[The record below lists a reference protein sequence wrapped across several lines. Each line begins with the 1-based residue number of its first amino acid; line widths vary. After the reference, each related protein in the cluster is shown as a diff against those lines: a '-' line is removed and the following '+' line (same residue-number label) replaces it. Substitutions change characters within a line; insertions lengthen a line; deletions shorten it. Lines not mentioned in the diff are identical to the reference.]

1 MFSKEKSDGF
11 NIHLT
16 LARYISLPSVIYN
29 KYVHK
34 ILKRMEDNFMKKKL
48 SKKVIASIAMMTMC
62 VAMMTGCGENDGDK
76 EICVISREDGSGTR
90 DAFTELLGIMEDDVD
105 NTTINA
111 EITNSTSVMM
121 TTVAGNT
128 EAIGYVSLGSL
139 NDSVKVIKVDG
150 VEATTD
156 NVSSGEYAV
165 ARPFNIVT
173 GSELSEN
180 AQDFINFI
188 MSKEGQ
194 RIISEEGYIPVG
206 GDSSYTASGLTGKVT
221 LAGSTSVAPVMEKIA
236 EKYMELNEGMTI
248 EIQQSGSG
256 AGITSTIEGV
266 CDIGMSSRDLKDN
279 EITEGVSA
287 TKIAMDGI
295 AVIVNLDNAVED
307 LTSEQIKSIF
317 VGETTQWSEVQ

>member
-1 MFSKEKSDGF
+1 MK
-11 NIHLT
+11 
-16 LARYISLPSVIYN
+16 R
-29 KYVHK
+29 K
-34 ILKRMEDNFMKKKL
+34 IGKKK
-48 SKKVIASIAMMTMC
+48 IAT
-62 VAMMTGCGENDGDK
+62 VAMMIMCAVMMIGCGKKDGDK
-76 EICVISREDGSGTR
+76 EISVISREDGSGTR
-90 DAFTELLGIMEDDVD
+90 DAFTELLGILEDDVD
-105 NTTINA
+105 NTTVNA

-121 TTVAGNT
+121 TTVSGNT

-139 NDSVKVIKVDG
+139 NDSVKAIKVDG

-156 NVSSGEYAV
+156 NVSSGDYVV

-173 GSELSEN
+173 GNEVSEN

-194 RIISEEGYIPVG
+194 NIISEEGYISVG
-206 GDSSYTASGLTGKVT
+206 SDSSYTASGLTGTVT

-236 EKYMELNEGMTI
+236 EKYMELNEGVTI

-266 CDIGMSSRDLKDN
+266 CDIGMSSRELKEN
-279 EITEGVSA
+279 EIAEGVAA

-295 AVIVNLDNAVED
+295 AVIVNVDNTVED
-307 LTSEQIKSIF
+307 LTSEQIKDIF
-317 VGETTQWSEVQ
+317 VGKTTKWSEVQ

>member
-1 MFSKEKSDGF
+1 M
-11 NIHLT
+11 
-16 LARYISLPSVIYN
+16 
-29 KYVHK
+29 
-34 ILKRMEDNFMKKKL
+34 KRKFGKRAVAYM
-48 SKKVIASIAMMTMC
+48 AAMTMC
-62 VAMMTGCGENDGDK
+62 VAMMTGCGNNNGGE

-105 NTTINA
+105 NTTVNA

-139 NDSVKVIKVDG
+139 NDSVRAIKVDG

-156 NVSSGEYAV
+156 NVSCGDYTV

-173 GSELSEN
+173 GDEVSEN
-180 AQDFINFI
+180 AQDFIEFI
-188 MSKEGQ
+188 MSEEGQ
-194 RIISEEGYIPVG
+194 AIVSEEGYISVESMGNYNP
-206 GDSSYTASGLTGKVT
+206 SGLTGTVT

-266 CDIGMSSRDLKDN
+266 CDIGMSSRDLKDT
-279 EITEGVSA
+279 EIKEGVSA
-287 TKIAMDGI
+287 KTIAMDGI
-295 AVIVNLDNAVED
+295 AVIVNVDNQVEN
-307 LTSEQIKSIF
+307 LTSEQIKNIF
-317 VGETTQWSEVQ
+317 VGEITNWSEVQ

>member
-1 MFSKEKSDGF
+1 MKRKLGKQ
-11 NIHLT
+11 
-16 LARYISLPSVIYN
+16 LAATV
-29 KYVHK
+29 
-34 ILKRMEDNFMKKKL
+34 
-48 SKKVIASIAMMTMC
+48 AMMTMC
-62 VAMMTGCGENDGDK
+62 VAMMTGCGAEDGDK

-90 DAFTELLGIMEDDVD
+90 DAFTELLEIMVDDVD
-105 NTTINA
+105 NTTVNA

-139 NDSVKVIKVDG
+139 DDSVKAIKVDG
-150 VEATTD
+150 VEATTN
-156 NVSSGEYAV
+156 NVSGGEYKV

-173 GSELSEN
+173 GSDLSEN
-180 AQDFINFI
+180 AQDFIDFI

-194 RIISEEGYIPVG
+194 EIVSEEGYIAVESG
-206 GDSSYTASGLTGKVT
+206 ANYKTSGLNGTVT

-236 EKYMELNEGMTI
+236 EKYMDLNEGMTI

-279 EITEGVSA
+279 EIAEGVSA

-295 AVIVNLDNAVED
+295 AVIVNLDNPVED
-307 LTSEQIKSIF
+307 LTSEQIKNIF
-317 VGETTQWSEVQ
+317 VGNTTNWSEVQ

>member
-1 MFSKEKSDGF
+1 MKRKLGKQ
-11 NIHLT
+11 
-16 LARYISLPSVIYN
+16 LAATV
-29 KYVHK
+29 
-34 ILKRMEDNFMKKKL
+34 
-48 SKKVIASIAMMTMC
+48 AMMTMC
-62 VAMMTGCGENDGDK
+62 VAMMTGCGAEDGDK

-90 DAFTELLGIMEDDVD
+90 DAFTELLEIMVDDVD
-105 NTTINA
+105 NTTVNA

-139 NDSVKVIKVDG
+139 DDSVKAIKVDG
-150 VEATTD
+150 VEATTN
-156 NVSSGEYAV
+156 NVSGGEYKV

-173 GSELSEN
+173 GSDLSEN
-180 AQDFINFI
+180 AQDFIDFI

-194 RIISEEGYIPVG
+194 EIVSEEGYIAVESG
-206 GDSSYTASGLTGKVT
+206 ANYKASGLTGTVT

-236 EKYMELNEGMTI
+236 EKYMDLNEGVTI

-279 EITEGVSA
+279 EIAEGVSA

-295 AVIVNLDNAVED
+295 AVIVNLDNPVED
-307 LTSEQIKSIF
+307 LTSEQIKNIF
-317 VGETTQWSEVQ
+317 VGNTTNWSEVQ

>member
-1 MFSKEKSDGF
+1 MKRKLGKQ
-11 NIHLT
+11 
-16 LARYISLPSVIYN
+16 LAATV
-29 KYVHK
+29 
-34 ILKRMEDNFMKKKL
+34 
-48 SKKVIASIAMMTMC
+48 AMMTMC
-62 VAMMTGCGENDGDK
+62 VAMMTGCGAEDGDK

-90 DAFTELLGIMEDDVD
+90 DAFTELLEIMVDDVD
-105 NTTINA
+105 NTTVNA

-139 NDSVKVIKVDG
+139 DDSVKAIKVDG
-150 VEATTD
+150 VEATTN
-156 NVSSGEYAV
+156 NVSGGEYKV

-173 GSELSEN
+173 GSDLSEN
-180 AQDFINFI
+180 AQDFIDFI

-194 RIISEEGYIPVG
+194 EIVSEEGYIAVE
-206 GDSSYTASGLTGKVT
+206 SEANYKASGLNGTVT

-236 EKYMELNEGMTI
+236 EKYMDLNEGMTI

-279 EITEGVSA
+279 EIAEGVSA

-295 AVIVNLDNAVED
+295 AVIVNLDNPVED
-307 LTSEQIKSIF
+307 LTSEQIKNIF
-317 VGETTQWSEVQ
+317 VGNTTNWSEVQ

>member
-1 MFSKEKSDGF
+1 M
-11 NIHLT
+11 
-16 LARYISLPSVIYN
+16 
-29 KYVHK
+29 
-34 ILKRMEDNFMKKKL
+34 KRKLGKKL
-48 SKKVIASIAMMTMC
+48 VAAVAVMTMC
-62 VAMMTGCGENDGDK
+62 VAMVTGCGADDNTQTQADGNGSEVK
-76 EICVISREDGSGTR
+76 GTEICVISREDGSGTR

-105 NTTINA
+105 NTTVNA

-128 EAIGYVSLGSL
+128 DAIGYVSLGSL
-139 NDSVKVIKVDG
+139 NDSVKAIKVDG

-156 NVSSGEYAV
+156 NVSSGDYAV

-173 GSELSEN
+173 KSELSEN

-188 MSKEGQ
+188 MSVEGQ
-194 RIISEEGYIPVG
+194 AIISEEGYISVG
-206 GDSSYTASGLTGKVT
+206 SETNYTASGLTGSVT

-236 EKYMELNEGMTI
+236 EKYMELNEGMTV

-266 CDIGMSSRDLKDN
+266 CDIGMSSRDLKDT
-279 EITEGVSA
+279 EIAEGVSA

-295 AVIVNLDNAVED
+295 AVIVNVDNQVED
-307 LTSEQIKSIF
+307 LSSEQIKNIF
-317 VGETTQWSEVQ
+317 VGEITNWSEVQ

>member
-1 MFSKEKSDGF
+1 M
-11 NIHLT
+11 
-16 LARYISLPSVIYN
+16 
-29 KYVHK
+29 
-34 ILKRMEDNFMKKKL
+34 KRKNGKKKI
-48 SKKVIASIAMMTMC
+48 VT
-62 VAMMTGCGENDGDK
+62 VAMMIMCAVMMIGCGEKDGDK
-76 EICVISREDGSGTR
+76 EISVISREDGSGTR
-90 DAFTELLGIMEDDVD
+90 DAFTELLGILEDDVD
-105 NTTINA
+105 NTTVNA

-121 TTVAGNT
+121 TTVSGNT

-139 NDSVKVIKVDG
+139 NDSVKAIKVDG

-156 NVSSGEYAV
+156 NVSSGDYVV

-173 GSELSEN
+173 GSEVSEN
-180 AQDFINFI
+180 AQDFIDFI

-194 RIISEEGYIPVG
+194 NIISEEGYISV
-206 GDSSYTASGLTGKVT
+206 DSDSNYTASGLTGTVT

-266 CDIGMSSRDLKDN
+266 CDIGMSSRELKEN
-279 EITEGVSA
+279 EIAEGVAA

-295 AVIVNLDNAVED
+295 AVIVNVDNTVED
-307 LTSEQIKSIF
+307 LTSEQIKDIF
-317 VGETTQWSEVQ
+317 VGKTTKWSEVQ

>member
-1 MFSKEKSDGF
+1 MKRKNG
-11 NIHLT
+11 
-16 LARYISLPSVIYN
+16 
-29 KYVHK
+29 K
-34 ILKRMEDNFMKKKL
+34 IAIT
-48 SKKVIASIAMMTMC
+48 IAAIMIMCTAMI
-62 VAMMTGCGENDGDK
+62 TGCGKKAGDE

-90 DAFTELLGIMEDDVD
+90 DAFTELLGIMENNVD
-105 NTTINA
+105 NTTVNA

-139 NDSVKVIKVDG
+139 NDSVKAIKVDG
-150 VEATTD
+150 VGATTD
-156 NVSSGEYAV
+156 NVSNGDYAV

-173 GSELSEN
+173 DDEVSEN

-194 RIISEEGYIPVG
+194 AIIREEGYISVG
-206 GDSSYTASGLTGKVT
+206 GDSSYTVSGLTGTVT

-236 EKYMELNEGMTI
+236 EKYMELNAGVTI

-266 CDIGMSSRDLKDN
+266 CDIGMSSRDLKEN
-279 EITEGVSA
+279 EIAEGVSS

-295 AVIVNLDNAVED
+295 AVIVNVDNAVDD
-307 LTSEQIKSIF
+307 LTSEQIKDIF
-317 VGETTQWSEVQ
+317 VGKTTKWSEVQ

>member
-1 MFSKEKSDGF
+1 MKRKV
-11 NIHLT
+11 
-16 LARYISLPSVIYN
+16 LAALLMAV
-29 KYVHK
+29 
-34 ILKRMEDNFMKKKL
+34 
-48 SKKVIASIAMMTMC
+48 MC
-62 VAMMTGCGENDGDK
+62 VGMVTGCGKGKEGGN

-105 NTTINA
+105 NTTVNA

-121 TTVAGNT
+121 TTVEGNAD
-128 EAIGYVSLGSL
+128 AIGYISLGSL
-139 NDSVKVIKVDG
+139 DDSVKAIKVDG

-156 NVSSGEYAV
+156 NVSSGDYTV

-173 GSELSEN
+173 SDNLSEN
-180 AQDFINFI
+180 AQDFIDFI

-194 RIISEEGYIPVG
+194 AIVSEEGYI
-206 GDSSYTASGLTGKVT
+206 SIESETSYTASGLTGTVT
-221 LAGSTSVAPVMEKIA
+221 LAGSTSVAPVMEVIA

-266 CDIGMSSRDLKDN
+266 CDIGMSSRDLKDT
-279 EITEGVSA
+279 ETAEGVVA

-295 AVIVNLDNAVED
+295 AVIVNNENSIED
-307 LTSEQIKSIF
+307 LTSEQIKNIF
-317 VGETTQWSEVQ
+317 VGNVTNWSEVQ

>member
-1 MFSKEKSDGF
+1 MK
-11 NIHLT
+11 
-16 LARYISLPSVIYN
+16 R
-29 KYVHK
+29 K
-34 ILKRMEDNFMKKKL
+34 IGKKK
-48 SKKVIASIAMMTMC
+48 IAT
-62 VAMMTGCGENDGDK
+62 VAMMIMCAVMMIGCGKKDGDK
-76 EICVISREDGSGTR
+76 EISVISREDGSGTR
-90 DAFTELLGIMEDDVD
+90 DAFTELLGILEDDVD
-105 NTTINA
+105 NTTVNA

-121 TTVAGNT
+121 TTVSGNT

-139 NDSVKVIKVDG
+139 NDSVKAIKVDG

-156 NVSSGEYAV
+156 NVSSGDYVV

-173 GSELSEN
+173 GNEVSEN

-194 RIISEEGYIPVG
+194 NIISEEGYISVG
-206 GDSSYTASGLTGKVT
+206 SDSSYTASGLTGTVT

-236 EKYMELNEGMTI
+236 EKYMELNEGVTI

-266 CDIGMSSRDLKDN
+266 CDIGMSSRELKEN
-279 EITEGVSA
+279 EIAEGVAA

-295 AVIVNLDNAVED
+295 AVIVNVDNTVED
-307 LTSEQIKSIF
+307 LTSEQIKDIF
-317 VGETTQWSEVQ
+317 VGKITKWSEVQ

>member
-1 MFSKEKSDGF
+1 MK
-11 NIHLT
+11 
-16 LARYISLPSVIYN
+16 R
-29 KYVHK
+29 K
-34 ILKRMEDNFMKKKL
+34 IGKKKI
-48 SKKVIASIAMMTMC
+48 VT
-62 VAMMTGCGENDGDK
+62 VAMMIMCAVMMIGCGEKDGDK
-76 EICVISREDGSGTR
+76 EISVISREDGSGTR
-90 DAFTELLGIMEDDVD
+90 DAFTELLGIMEDDID
-105 NTTINA
+105 NTTVNA

-139 NDSVKVIKVDG
+139 NDSVKAIKVDG

-156 NVSSGEYAV
+156 NVSSGDYVV

-173 GSELSEN
+173 GSEVSEN

-194 RIISEEGYIPVG
+194 NIISEEGYISVG
-206 GDSSYTASGLTGKVT
+206 SDSNYTASGLTGTVT

-236 EKYMELNEGMTI
+236 EKYMELNEGVTI

-266 CDIGMSSRDLKDN
+266 CDIGMSSRELKEN
-279 EITEGVSA
+279 EIAEGVAA

-295 AVIVNLDNAVED
+295 AVIVNVDNTVED
-307 LTSEQIKSIF
+307 LTSEQIKDIF
-317 VGETTQWSEVQ
+317 VGKTTKWSEVQ

>member
-1 MFSKEKSDGF
+1 MKRKLGKQ
-11 NIHLT
+11 
-16 LARYISLPSVIYN
+16 LAATV
-29 KYVHK
+29 
-34 ILKRMEDNFMKKKL
+34 
-48 SKKVIASIAMMTMC
+48 AMMTMC
-62 VAMMTGCGENDGDK
+62 VAMMTGCGAEDGDK

-90 DAFTELLGIMEDDVD
+90 DAFTELLEIMVDDVD
-105 NTTINA
+105 NTTVNA

-139 NDSVKVIKVDG
+139 DDSVKAIKVDG
-150 VEATTD
+150 VEATTN
-156 NVSSGEYAV
+156 NVSGGEYKV

-173 GSELSEN
+173 GSDLSEN
-180 AQDFINFI
+180 AQDFIDFI

-194 RIISEEGYIPVG
+194 EIVSEEGYIAVE
-206 GDSSYTASGLTGKVT
+206 SEANYKASGLTGTVT

-236 EKYMELNEGMTI
+236 EKYMDLNEGMTI

-279 EITEGVSA
+279 EIAEGVSA

-295 AVIVNLDNAVED
+295 AVIVNLDNPVED
-307 LTSEQIKSIF
+307 LTSEQIKNIF
-317 VGETTQWSEVQ
+317 VGNTTNWSEVQ

>member
-1 MFSKEKSDGF
+1 MK
-11 NIHLT
+11 
-16 LARYISLPSVIYN
+16 R
-29 KYVHK
+29 K
-34 ILKRMEDNFMKKKL
+34 IGKKKI
-48 SKKVIASIAMMTMC
+48 VT
-62 VAMMTGCGENDGDK
+62 VAMMIMCAVMMMGCGEKDGDK
-76 EICVISREDGSGTR
+76 EISVISREDGSGTR
-90 DAFTELLGIMEDDVD
+90 DAFTELLGILEDDVD
-105 NTTINA
+105 NTTVNA

-121 TTVAGNT
+121 TTVSGNT

-139 NDSVKVIKVDG
+139 NDSVKAIKVDG

-156 NVSSGEYAV
+156 NVSSGDYVV

-173 GSELSEN
+173 GGEVSEN

-194 RIISEEGYIPVG
+194 TIVSEEGYISVG
-206 GDSSYTASGLTGKVT
+206 SDSSYTASGLTGTVT

-236 EKYMELNEGMTI
+236 EKYMELNEGVTI

-266 CDIGMSSRDLKDN
+266 CDIGMSSRELKEN
-279 EITEGVSA
+279 EIAEGVAA

-295 AVIVNLDNAVED
+295 AVIVNVDNTVED
-307 LTSEQIKSIF
+307 LTSEQIKDIF
-317 VGETTQWSEVQ
+317 VGKTTKWSEVQ

>member
-1 MFSKEKSDGF
+1 MKRKNG
-11 NIHLT
+11 
-16 LARYISLPSVIYN
+16 
-29 KYVHK
+29 K
-34 ILKRMEDNFMKKKL
+34 IAIT
-48 SKKVIASIAMMTMC
+48 IAAIMIMCTAMI
-62 VAMMTGCGENDGDK
+62 TGCGKKAGDE

-90 DAFTELLGIMEDDVD
+90 DAFTELLGIMENNVD
-105 NTTINA
+105 NTTVNA

-139 NDSVKVIKVDG
+139 NDSVKAIKVDG
-150 VEATTD
+150 VGATTN
-156 NVSSGEYAV
+156 NVSNGDYAV

-173 GSELSEN
+173 GDEVSEN

-194 RIISEEGYIPVG
+194 AIIREEGYISVG
-206 GDSSYTASGLTGKVT
+206 GDSSYTVSGLTGTVT

-236 EKYMELNEGMTI
+236 EKYMELNAGVTI

-266 CDIGMSSRDLKDN
+266 CDIGMSSRDLKEN
-279 EITEGVSA
+279 EIAEGVSS

-295 AVIVNLDNAVED
+295 AVIVNVDNAVDD
-307 LTSEQIKSIF
+307 LTSEQIKDIF
-317 VGETTQWSEVQ
+317 VGKTTKWSEVQ

>member
-1 MFSKEKSDGF
+1 MK
-11 NIHLT
+11 
-16 LARYISLPSVIYN
+16 R
-29 KYVHK
+29 K
-34 ILKRMEDNFMKKKL
+34 IGKKKI
-48 SKKVIASIAMMTMC
+48 VT
-62 VAMMTGCGENDGDK
+62 VAMMIMCAVMMMGCGEKDGDK
-76 EICVISREDGSGTR
+76 EISVISREDGSGTR
-90 DAFTELLGIMEDDVD
+90 DAFTELLGILEDDVD
-105 NTTINA
+105 NTTVNA

-121 TTVAGNT
+121 TTVSGNT

-139 NDSVKVIKVDG
+139 NDSVKAIKVDG

-156 NVSSGEYAV
+156 NVSSGDYVV

-173 GSELSEN
+173 GSEVSEN
-180 AQDFINFI
+180 AQDFIDFI

-194 RIISEEGYIPVG
+194 NIISEEGYISVG
-206 GDSSYTASGLTGKVT
+206 SDSNYTASGLTGTVT

-266 CDIGMSSRDLKDN
+266 CDIGMSSRELKEN
-279 EITEGVSA
+279 EIAEGVAA

-295 AVIVNLDNAVED
+295 AVIVNVDNTVED
-307 LTSEQIKSIF
+307 LTSEQIKDIF
-317 VGETTQWSEVQ
+317 VGKTTKWSEVQ

>member
-1 MFSKEKSDGF
+1 MKRKLGKQ
-11 NIHLT
+11 
-16 LARYISLPSVIYN
+16 LAATV
-29 KYVHK
+29 
-34 ILKRMEDNFMKKKL
+34 
-48 SKKVIASIAMMTMC
+48 AMMTMC
-62 VAMMTGCGENDGDK
+62 VAMMTGCGAEDGDK

-90 DAFTELLGIMEDDVD
+90 DAFTELLEIMVDDVD
-105 NTTINA
+105 NTTVNA

-139 NDSVKVIKVDG
+139 DDSVKAIKVDG
-150 VEATTD
+150 VEATTN
-156 NVSSGEYAV
+156 NVSGGEYKV

-173 GSELSEN
+173 GSDLSEN
-180 AQDFINFI
+180 AQDFIDFI

-194 RIISEEGYIPVG
+194 EIVSEEGYIAVE
-206 GDSSYTASGLTGKVT
+206 SEANYKASGLNGTVT

-236 EKYMELNEGMTI
+236 EKYMDLNEGVTI

-279 EITEGVSA
+279 EIAEGVSA

-295 AVIVNLDNAVED
+295 AVIVNLDNPVED
-307 LTSEQIKSIF
+307 LTSEQIKNIF
-317 VGETTQWSEVQ
+317 VGNTTNWSEVQ

>member
-1 MFSKEKSDGF
+1 MKRKNG
-11 NIHLT
+11 
-16 LARYISLPSVIYN
+16 
-29 KYVHK
+29 K
-34 ILKRMEDNFMKKKL
+34 IAIT
-48 SKKVIASIAMMTMC
+48 IAAIMIMCTAMI
-62 VAMMTGCGENDGDK
+62 TGCGKKAGDE

-90 DAFTELLGIMEDDVD
+90 DAFTELLGIMENDID
-105 NTTINA
+105 NTTVNA

-139 NDSVKVIKVDG
+139 NDSVKAIKVDG
-150 VEATTD
+150 VGATTD
-156 NVSSGEYAV
+156 NVSNGDYAV

-173 GSELSEN
+173 GDEVSEN

-194 RIISEEGYIPVG
+194 AIIREEGYISVG
-206 GDSSYTASGLTGKVT
+206 GDSSYTVSGLTGTVT

-236 EKYMELNEGMTI
+236 EKYMELNAGVTI

-266 CDIGMSSRDLKDN
+266 CDIGMSSRDLKEN
-279 EITEGVSA
+279 EIAEGVSS

-295 AVIVNLDNAVED
+295 AVIVNVDNAVED
-307 LTSEQIKSIF
+307 LTSEQIKDIF
-317 VGETTQWSEVQ
+317 VGKTTKWSEVQ

>member
-1 MFSKEKSDGF
+1 MK
-11 NIHLT
+11 
-16 LARYISLPSVIYN
+16 R
-29 KYVHK
+29 K
-34 ILKRMEDNFMKKKL
+34 IGKKKI
-48 SKKVIASIAMMTMC
+48 VT
-62 VAMMTGCGENDGDK
+62 VAMMIMCAVMMMGCGEKDGDK
-76 EICVISREDGSGTR
+76 EISVISREDGSGTR
-90 DAFTELLGIMEDDVD
+90 DAFTELLGILEDDVD
-105 NTTINA
+105 NTTVNA

-121 TTVAGNT
+121 TTVSGNT

-139 NDSVKVIKVDG
+139 NDSVKAIKVDG

-156 NVSSGEYAV
+156 NVSSGDYVV

-173 GSELSEN
+173 GSEVSEN
-180 AQDFINFI
+180 AQDFIDFI

-194 RIISEEGYIPVG
+194 NIISEEGYISVG
-206 GDSSYTASGLTGKVT
+206 SDSSYTASGLTGTVT

-266 CDIGMSSRDLKDN
+266 CDIGMSSRELKEN
-279 EITEGVSA
+279 EIAEGVAA

-295 AVIVNLDNAVED
+295 AVIVNVDNTVED
-307 LTSEQIKSIF
+307 LTSEQIKDIF
-317 VGETTQWSEVQ
+317 VGKTTKWSEVQ

>member
-1 MFSKEKSDGF
+1 MKRKNG
-11 NIHLT
+11 
-16 LARYISLPSVIYN
+16 
-29 KYVHK
+29 K
-34 ILKRMEDNFMKKKL
+34 IAIT
-48 SKKVIASIAMMTMC
+48 IAAIMIMCTAMI
-62 VAMMTGCGENDGDK
+62 TGCGKKAGDE

-90 DAFTELLGIMEDDVD
+90 DAFTELLGIMENDID
-105 NTTINA
+105 NTTVNA

-139 NDSVKVIKVDG
+139 NDSVKAIKVDG
-150 VEATTD
+150 VGATTD
-156 NVSSGEYAV
+156 NVSNGDYAV

-173 GSELSEN
+173 GDEVSEN

-194 RIISEEGYIPVG
+194 AIIREEGYISVG
-206 GDSSYTASGLTGKVT
+206 GDSSYTVSGLTGTVT

-236 EKYMELNEGMTI
+236 EKYMELNAGVTI

-266 CDIGMSSRDLKDN
+266 CDIGMSSRDLKEN
-279 EITEGVSA
+279 EIAEGVSS

-295 AVIVNLDNAVED
+295 AVIVNVDNAVDD
-307 LTSEQIKSIF
+307 LTSEQIKDIF
-317 VGETTQWSEVQ
+317 VGKTTKWSEVQ

>member
-1 MFSKEKSDGF
+1 MKRKNG
-11 NIHLT
+11 
-16 LARYISLPSVIYN
+16 
-29 KYVHK
+29 K
-34 ILKRMEDNFMKKKL
+34 IAIT
-48 SKKVIASIAMMTMC
+48 IAAIMIMCTAMI
-62 VAMMTGCGENDGDK
+62 TGCGKKAGGE

-90 DAFTELLGIMEDDVD
+90 DAFTELLGIMENDID
-105 NTTINA
+105 NTTVNA

-139 NDSVKVIKVDG
+139 NDSVKAIKVDG
-150 VEATTD
+150 VGATTD
-156 NVSSGEYAV
+156 NVSNGDYAV

-173 GSELSEN
+173 GDEVSEN

-194 RIISEEGYIPVG
+194 AIIREEGYISVG
-206 GDSSYTASGLTGKVT
+206 GDSSYTVSGLTGTVT

-236 EKYMELNEGMTI
+236 EKYMELNAGVTI

-266 CDIGMSSRDLKDN
+266 CDIGMSSRDLKEN
-279 EITEGVSA
+279 EIAEGVSS

-295 AVIVNLDNAVED
+295 AVIVNVDNAVDD
-307 LTSEQIKSIF
+307 LTSEQIKDIF
-317 VGETTQWSEVQ
+317 VGKTTKWSEVQ